1 MTDTRDASAGCR
13 QARELGG
20 DCLRQGACGGA
31 DDLECPVVLSRGRLF
46 TGNSGVTAIEAM
58 NRQVYG
64 SCLVERYATPAMTR
78 REALSLVVAL
88 IAAYILLEF
97 VSRKVVDEL

>member
-1 MTDTRDASAGCR
+1 
-13 QARELGG
+13 
-20 DCLRQGACGGA
+20 
-31 DDLECPVVLSRGRLF
+31 
-46 TGNSGVTAIEAM
+46 M

-64 SCLVERYATPAMTR
+64 SCLAERYATPAMTR